1 MEVEIK
7 KFVKYTT
14 ETYFFYLNI
23 VGSTLVLS
31 PIKITEKTKLSTF
44 VNIENS
50 IENSFVFPSNI
61 QRTKIEA
68 KVKEISG
75 CEKFK
80 IELFN
85 KETGKY
91 Q

>member
-1 MEVEIK
+1 MEIEIK

-31 PIKITEKTKLSTF
+31 PIKITEKTKVSTF
-44 VNIENS
+44 VN

-75 CEKFK
+75 CEEFK

>member
-7 KFVKYTT
+7 KFVKYIT

-23 VGSTLVLS
+23 VGSTLILS

-50 IENSFVFPSNI
+50 FVFPSNV

>member
-1 MEVEIK
+1 MEVESK
-7 KFVKYTT
+7 KFVKYIT

-23 VGSTLVLS
+23 VGSTLILS

-50 IENSFVFPSNI
+50 FVFPSNV

-80 IELFN
+80 IELF
-85 KETGKY
+85 
-91 Q
+91 